1 MYGRV
6 LLQYACLSVEV
17 CPLKSVNLGLS
28 STNDTK
34 RMLPIFDTCKMLLSV
49 VEVLEDL
56 HRVSTALVGLSWF

>member
-17 CPLKSVNLGLS
+17 CPLKSVSLGSS
-28 STNDTK
+28 STNDAK

-49 VEVLEDL
+49 VEVLED
-56 HRVSTALVGLSWF
+56 